1 MLPAERV
8 RRMLFNLVIEC
19 VPFTDDEFAFVQDC
33 LADQEVRF
41 QLAEFLQ
48 AFSSPRCVV
57 NEECL
62 QMLGQLVRVV
72 LDELWRTKENS
83 SLKELNSV
91 MHASQLLF
99 TFKNEAQKLGSGTRS
114 IKVYLSLYIDDHE
127 IWQDVK
133 IWRLCLQR
141 LINLKFHDAVKN

>member
-1 MLPAERV
+1 
-8 RRMLFNLVIEC
+8 
-19 VPFTDDEFAFVQDC
+19 
-33 LADQEVRF
+33 
-41 QLAEFLQ
+41 
-48 AFSSPRCVV
+48 
-57 NEECL
+57 
-62 QMLGQLVRVV
+62 MLGQLVRVV

-133 IWRLCLQR
+133 IWRLCL
-141 LINLKFHDAVKN
+141 